1 MRYLNQCEDNEY
13 STVGVLDDINEE
25 IYNDDE
31 SVNGYSIYSWT
42 SDDLN
47 RILSGNGI
55 PNHEV
60 GTFPNPDNPNTISEQ
75 NVNENFTFYP
85 LNSMND
91 WVSLIGGQAGTIAYA
106 LINSE
111 IITQELQE
119 NVLMRANCP
128 F

>member
-1 MRYLNQCEDNEY
+1 MQLVILIFIFVYFDAIFAQCEDDEY

-31 SVNGYSIYSWT
+31 SVNGYSVYSWT

-75 NVNENFTFYP
+75 NVNANFTLCP
-85 LNSMND
+85 TIISESGQP
-91 WVSLIGGQAGTIAYA
+91 VGGQAGTIA
-106 LINSE
+106 
-111 IITQELQE
+111 
-119 NVLMRANCP
+119 
-128 F
+128 